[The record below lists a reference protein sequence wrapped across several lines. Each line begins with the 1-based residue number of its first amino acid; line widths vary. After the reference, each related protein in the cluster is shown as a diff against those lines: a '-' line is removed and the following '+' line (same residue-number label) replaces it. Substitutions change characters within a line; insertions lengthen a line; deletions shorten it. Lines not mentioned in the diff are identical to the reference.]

1 MLTHKF
7 ENILTE
13 YLNITLED
21 FENYDLNVKEVNI
34 KGDYFDITVSGN
46 QNNIQTMINFFNG
59 TEYI

>member
-34 KGDYFDITVSGN
+34 KGDYFDITVFGN
-46 QNNIQTMINFFNG
+46 QNDIQTMINFFNG

>member
-46 QNNIQTMINFFNG
+46 QNDIQTMINFFNG